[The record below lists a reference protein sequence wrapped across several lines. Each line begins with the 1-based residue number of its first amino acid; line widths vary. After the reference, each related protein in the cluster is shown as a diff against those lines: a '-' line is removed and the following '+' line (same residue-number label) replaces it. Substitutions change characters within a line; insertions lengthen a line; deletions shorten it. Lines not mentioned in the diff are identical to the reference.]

1 MGFEIER
8 KFLVDANNQELQSIM
23 QNKPITITQGYL
35 ENSKDHPIVF
45 VTTGEKSFL
54 NIILENFDKKFQIE
68 ISTEDANSILTL
80 FQSSKKS
87 DWVFND
93 EFSVV
98 RLRVADNQGF
108 LTLKGKTNGISRPEF
123 EYALS
128 YPLVV
133 ELLNYCPKFITK
145 NRYLIPIE
153 NNLKIELDYFPQ
165 LNLHLA
171 EIELPS
177 ENVTFHKPAWLLDE
191 VSHDKQYFNNNL
203 IKLVPHKSKEFK
215 L

>member
-8 KFLVDANNQELQSIM
+8 KFLVDANNQDLQSIM

-177 ENVTFHKPAWLLDE
+177 EKTTFQKPAWLLDE

-203 IKLVPHKSKEFK
+203 IKLVPQKTKEFK